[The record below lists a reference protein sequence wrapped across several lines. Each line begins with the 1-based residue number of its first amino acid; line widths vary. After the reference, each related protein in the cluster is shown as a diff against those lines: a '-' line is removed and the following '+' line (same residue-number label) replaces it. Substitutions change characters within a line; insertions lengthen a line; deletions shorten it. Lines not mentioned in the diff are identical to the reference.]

1 MKKEDVRTS
10 DPDMAGSA
18 EALKR
23 AALRARRD
31 AERTHTPLV
40 TYENGTIKRQMVARE
55 KPDDSSVDGE

>member
-1 MKKEDVRTS
+1 MKKEEVRTS
-10 DPDMAGSA
+10 DPDMARSA

-55 KPDDSSVDGE
+55 TPDNGN